1 MNRDINHID
10 ILDNLVEGT
19 GLRNQIC
26 LEEKAS
32 LLVEASI
39 TSSRWPAFMKSEFAT
54 DRELKLECGQNKY
67 YCGKSLKLSKPTPDC
82 RCQTVLQMDLHGG
95 LQFYNGYRLSYLF
108 PQDIFELL
116 KQETTWEDSLR
127 MSALEALGSAYNVA
141 RIFSRCKSPEQ
152 ICNYWRQEPY
162 PFAALNGV
170 REMFSVPF
178 NDDDDFRNL
187 QPWLKI
193 HSIAGNTPWYDEFGN
208 IIMWIVK
215 MRTQD
220 GGKIHVPV
228 SQWFRSGSG
237 VPMLFCVPICV
248 SGKLPLFQLPK
259 LKNCAG
265 KTVIVTDS
273 IELAAANAEDDSAIW
288 TTWIGDLQYSNWNI
302 LREAAEVLLLVTNH
316 SGKGLPEAYLE
327 IDRLKRY
334 LKDDIGLENLGA
346 LQLAVEYSD
355 GEPYAIQRSFRALSL
370 AEFEQMV
377 EKAHEALQ
385 PASPFWLD
393 GQASSS
399 QESAGNTT
407 AELLA
412 TKLEPYPYLV
422 RNFVVRDSVTL
433 LHAAKGIGKSMLA
446 YSIAVAVAADKQI
459 DLCPGMWWV
468 TPKKGHKVLY
478 LDFENSKSQ
487 IANRLSKICQAY
499 WGKEGDSAK
508 RNLAIKYG
516 NELPAENYAMP
527 EHHATV
533 LRWLE
538 DAEHELSGHID
549 LIVLDP
555 YSRFVNSRENTR
567 TVADFTALCR
577 KITKRGTAILIVHH
591 SNAEG
596 DVRGFREK
604 RDQVCC
610 AVSLLRE
617 DGAAARDLDEA
628 PLTVHWESLREPDYS
643 PDQQIR
649 FIDGRWLPAGVDDV
663 TQLRE
668 ENFKLIV
675 AKYRKIGFTDKDIQT
690 MLAVSNGSFYA
701 KMKE

>member
-1 MNRDINHID
+1 MNRDINID
-10 ILDNLVEGT
+10 VLDNLNEDT
-19 GLRNQIC
+19 GLRDKIC

-39 TSSRWPAFMKSEFAT
+39 SSSKWRAFMKGKLTA
-54 DRELKLECGQNKY
+54 DRELKFEFRLNTY
-67 YCGKSLKLSKPTPDC
+67 YCGRALEWKKPDPESS
-82 RCQTVLQMDLHGG
+82 CQTALKMCLGLPLQISDGHDRFEVL
-95 LQFYNGYRLSYLF
+95 
-108 PQDIFELL
+108 PQDMPELL
-116 KQETTWEDSLR
+116 KQEAVRENSLR
-127 MSALEALGSAYNVA
+127 RVALEAFGSAYNAA
-141 RIFSRCKSPEQ
+141 RIFSRCKTPEQ
-152 ICNYWRQEPY
+152 ICCYWGQKPY
-162 PFAALNGV
+162 SFAALDGV
-170 REMFSVPF
+170 REMFSVSF
-178 NDDDDFRNL
+178 NDDDDFRSL

-193 HSIAGNTPWYDEFGN
+193 YSIVGNTPWYDEFGN

-215 MRTQD
+215 MRTPD

-237 VPMLFCVPICV
+237 VPMLFCVPSWV

-288 TTWIGDLQYSNWNI
+288 TTWIGDLQYSNWNV

-346 LQLAVEYSD
+346 LQLAMEYS
-355 GEPYAIQRSFRALSL
+355 GGKPYAIQRSFRALSL

-377 EKAHEALQ
+377 ERAHEALL

-399 QESAGNTT
+399 QAAAGNKT

-433 LHAAKGIGKSMLA
+433 LHAEKGIGKSMFA

-499 WGKEGDSAK
+499 WGKEDDSAK

-538 DAEHELSGHID
+538 EAEHELSGHID

-555 YSRFVNSRENTR
+555 YSRFVNSRETTK

-577 KITKRGTAILIVHH
+577 KITERGTAILIVHH

-649 FIDGRWLPAGVDDV
+649 FIDGQWLPAGVDDV

>member
-1 MNRDINHID
+1 MNRDINID
-10 ILDNLVEGT
+10 VLDNLNEDT
-19 GLRNQIC
+19 GLRDKIC

-39 TSSRWPAFMKSEFAT
+39 SSSKWRAFMKGKLTA
-54 DRELKLECGQNKY
+54 DRELKFEFQPNTY
-67 YCGKSLKLSKPTPDC
+67 YCGQALEWKKPDPKSS
-82 RCQTVLQMDLHGG
+82 CQTALKMYLDLPLQISDGHDRFEVL
-95 LQFYNGYRLSYLF
+95 S
-108 PQDIFELL
+108 QDMPELL
-116 KQETTWEDSLR
+116 KQEAIWENSLR
-127 MSALEALGSAYNVA
+127 RVALEAFGSAYNAA
-141 RIFSRCKSPEQ
+141 RIFSRCKTPEQ
-152 ICNYWRQEPY
+152 ICCYWGQKPY
-162 PFAALNGV
+162 SFAALDGV
-170 REMFSVPF
+170 REMFSVSF
-178 NDDDDFRNL
+178 NDDDDFRSL

-193 HSIAGNTPWYDEFGN
+193 YSIVGNTPWYDEFGN

-215 MRTQD
+215 MRTPD

-237 VPMLFCVPICV
+237 VPMLFCVPSCV

-288 TTWIGDLQYSNWNI
+288 TTWIGDLQYSNWNV

-346 LQLAVEYSD
+346 LQLAMEYS
-355 GEPYAIQRSFRALSL
+355 GGKPYAIQRSFRALSL

-377 EKAHEALQ
+377 ERAHEALL

-399 QESAGNTT
+399 QAAAGNKT

-433 LHAAKGIGKSMLA
+433 LHAEKGIGKSMFA

-499 WGKEGDSAK
+499 WGKEDDSAK

-538 DAEHELSGHID
+538 EAEHELSGHID

-555 YSRFVNSRENTR
+555 YSRFVNSRETTK

-577 KITKRGTAILIVHH
+577 KITERGTAILIVHH

-649 FIDGRWLPAGVDDV
+649 FIDGQWLPAGVDDV

>member
-10 ILDNLVEGT
+10 VLDNLNEDT
-19 GLRNQIC
+19 GLRDKIC
-26 LEEKAS
+26 FEEKAS
-32 LLVEASI
+32 LLVEAGI
-39 TSSRWPAFMKSEFAT
+39 TNGRWPAFMKSKLTA
-54 DRELKLECGQNKY
+54 DRELKFEFRQNTY
-67 YCGKSLKLSKPTPDC
+67 YCGRALEWKKPDSESS
-82 RCQTVLQMDLHGG
+82 CQTALKMRLAFPLQISDGHDRFEVL
-95 LQFYNGYRLSYLF
+95 
-108 PQDIFELL
+108 PQDMPELST
-116 KQETTWEDSLR
+116 QEALRESSLR
-127 MSALEALGSAYNVA
+127 RVALEAFGSAYNA
-141 RIFSRCKSPEQ
+141 AQIFSHCKTPKQ
-152 ICNYWRQEPY
+152 ICNYWRQAPD
-162 PFAALNGV
+162 PFAALDGV
-170 REMFSVPF
+170 REMFSVSF

-193 HSIAGNTPWYDEFGN
+193 YSIVDSTPWYDEFGN
-208 IIMWIVK
+208 IIMRVVK
-215 MRTQD
+215 MRTPD

-237 VPMLFCVPICV
+237 VPMLFCVPSCV

-288 TTWIGDLQYSNWNI
+288 TTWIGDLQYSNWNV

-346 LQLAVEYSD
+346 LQLAVEYS
-355 GEPYAIQRSFRALSL
+355 GEEPYAIQRSFRALPL
-370 AEFEQMV
+370 PEFELMV

-399 QESAGNTT
+399 QEAAGNKT

-433 LHAAKGIGKSMLA
+433 LHAEKGIGKSMFA

-555 YSRFVNSRENTR
+555 YSRFVNSQENTR

-577 KITKRGTAILIVHH
+577 KITERGTAILIVHH

>member
-1 MNRDINHID
+1 MNRDINID
-10 ILDNLVEGT
+10 VLDNLNEDT
-19 GLRNQIC
+19 GLRDKIC

-39 TSSRWPAFMKSEFAT
+39 SSSKWRAFMKGKLTT
-54 DRELKLECGQNKY
+54 DRELKFEFQPNTY
-67 YCGKSLKLSKPTPDC
+67 YCGQALEWKKPDPKSS
-82 RCQTVLQMDLHGG
+82 CQTALKMYLDLPLQISDGHDRCEVLSQED
-95 LQFYNGYRLSYLF
+95 R
-108 PQDIFELL
+108 PKLL
-116 KQETTWEDSLR
+116 KQEAIWENSLR
-127 MSALEALGSAYNVA
+127 RVALEAFGSAYNAA
-141 RIFSRCKSPEQ
+141 RIFSRCKTPEQ
-152 ICNYWRQEPY
+152 ICCYWGQKPY
-162 PFAALNGV
+162 SFAALDGV
-170 REMFSVPF
+170 REMFSVSF

-193 HSIAGNTPWYDEFGN
+193 YSIVDSTPWYDEFGN
-208 IIMWIVK
+208 IIMRVVK
-215 MRTQD
+215 MRTPD

-288 TTWIGDLQYSNWNI
+288 TTWIGDLQYSNWNV

-346 LQLAVEYSD
+346 LQLAVEYS
-355 GEPYAIQRSFRALSL
+355 GEEPYAIQRSFRALSL
-370 AEFEQMV
+370 TEFEQMV

-385 PASPFWLD
+385 PALPFWLG

-399 QESAGNTT
+399 QAAAGNKT

-433 LHAAKGIGKSMLA
+433 LHAEKGIGKSMFA

-499 WGKEGDSAK
+499 WGKEDDSAK

-538 DAEHELSGHID
+538 EAEHELSGHID

-555 YSRFVNSRENTR
+555 YSRFVNSRETTK

-577 KITKRGTAILIVHH
+577 KITERGTAILIVHH

-649 FIDGRWLPAGVDDV
+649 FIDGQWLPAGVDDV

>member
-1 MNRDINHID
+1 
-10 ILDNLVEGT
+10 
-19 GLRNQIC
+19 
-26 LEEKAS
+26 
-32 LLVEASI
+32 
-39 TSSRWPAFMKSEFAT
+39 
-54 DRELKLECGQNKY
+54 
-67 YCGKSLKLSKPTPDC
+67 
-82 RCQTVLQMDLHGG
+82 
-95 LQFYNGYRLSYLF
+95 
-108 PQDIFELL
+108 
-116 KQETTWEDSLR
+116 
-127 MSALEALGSAYNVA
+127 
-141 RIFSRCKSPEQ
+141 
-152 ICNYWRQEPY
+152 
-162 PFAALNGV
+162 
-170 REMFSVPF
+170 
-178 NDDDDFRNL
+178 
-187 QPWLKI
+187 
-193 HSIAGNTPWYDEFGN
+193 
-208 IIMWIVK
+208 
-215 MRTQD
+215 
-220 GGKIHVPV
+220 
-228 SQWFRSGSG
+228 
-237 VPMLFCVPICV
+237 MLFCVPICV
-248 SGKLPLFQLPK
+248 SEKLPLFQLPK

-288 TTWIGDLQYSNWNI
+288 TTWIGGLQWSNWDV

-334 LKDDIGLENLGA
+334 LKDDIELENLGA

-355 GEPYAIQRSFRALSL
+355 GEPYAIQRSFRALPL
-370 AEFEQMV
+370 PEFELMV
-377 EKAHEALQ
+377 EKAHEALL

-412 TKLEPYPYLV
+412 TKLEPYPYLL

-499 WGKEGDSAK
+499 WGKEDDSAK

-516 NELPAENYAMP
+516 NELPSENYAMP

-555 YSRFVNSRENTR
+555 YSRFVNSQENTR

-577 KITKRGTAILIVHH
+577 KITERGTAILIVHH

-628 PLTVHWESLREPDYS
+628 PLTVHWESLWEPDYS

-649 FIDGRWLPAGVDDV
+649 FIDGQWLPAGVDDV

>member
-1 MNRDINHID
+1 MNRDINID
-10 ILDNLVEGT
+10 VLDNLNEDT
-19 GLRNQIC
+19 GLRDKIC

-32 LLVEASI
+32 LLVEAGI
-39 TSSRWPAFMKSEFAT
+39 SSRKWRAFMEGELTA
-54 DRELKLECGQNKY
+54 DRELKFEFRLNTY
-67 YCGKSLKLSKPTPDC
+67 YCGRALEWKKPDPESS
-82 RCQTVLQMDLHGG
+82 CQTALKMYLDLPLQISDGHDRFEVL
-95 LQFYNGYRLSYLF
+95 S
-108 PQDIFELL
+108 QDMPELL
-116 KQETTWEDSLR
+116 KQEAIWENSLR
-127 MSALEALGSAYNVA
+127 RVALEAFGSAYNAA
-141 RIFSRCKSPEQ
+141 RIFSRCKTPEQ
-152 ICNYWRQEPY
+152 ICCYWGQKPY
-162 PFAALNGV
+162 SFAALDGV
-170 REMFSVPF
+170 REMFSVSF

-193 HSIAGNTPWYDEFGN
+193 YSIVDSTPWYDEFGN
-208 IIMWIVK
+208 IIMRVVK
-215 MRTQD
+215 MRTPD

-237 VPMLFCVPICV
+237 VPMLFCVPSCV

-288 TTWIGDLQYSNWNI
+288 TTWIGDLQYSNWNV

-346 LQLAVEYSD
+346 LQLAVEYS
-355 GEPYAIQRSFRALSL
+355 GEEPYAIQRSFRALPL
-370 AEFEQMV
+370 PEFELMV

-385 PASPFWLD
+385 PALPFWLG

-399 QESAGNTT
+399 QAAAGNKT

-433 LHAAKGIGKSMLA
+433 LHAEKGIGKSMFA

-499 WGKEGDSAK
+499 WGKEDDSAK

-538 DAEHELSGHID
+538 EAEHELSGHID

-555 YSRFVNSRENTR
+555 YSRFVNSRETTK

-577 KITKRGTAILIVHH
+577 KITERGTAILIVHH

-649 FIDGRWLPAGVDDV
+649 FIDGQWLPAGVDDV

>member
-1 MNRDINHID
+1 
-10 ILDNLVEGT
+10 
-19 GLRNQIC
+19 
-26 LEEKAS
+26 
-32 LLVEASI
+32 
-39 TSSRWPAFMKSEFAT
+39 
-54 DRELKLECGQNKY
+54 
-67 YCGKSLKLSKPTPDC
+67 
-82 RCQTVLQMDLHGG
+82 
-95 LQFYNGYRLSYLF
+95 
-108 PQDIFELL
+108 
-116 KQETTWEDSLR
+116 
-127 MSALEALGSAYNVA
+127 
-141 RIFSRCKSPEQ
+141 
-152 ICNYWRQEPY
+152 
-162 PFAALNGV
+162 
-170 REMFSVPF
+170 
-178 NDDDDFRNL
+178 
-187 QPWLKI
+187 
-193 HSIAGNTPWYDEFGN
+193 
-208 IIMWIVK
+208 
-215 MRTQD
+215 
-220 GGKIHVPV
+220 
-228 SQWFRSGSG
+228 
-237 VPMLFCVPICV
+237 MLFCVPSCV

-288 TTWIGDLQYSNWNI
+288 TTWIGDLQYSNWNV

-334 LKDDIGLENLGA
+334 LKDDIELENLGA
-346 LQLAVEYSD
+346 LQLAMEYS
-355 GEPYAIQRSFRALSL
+355 GGKPYAIQRSFRALSL
-370 AEFEQMV
+370 TEFEQMV

-385 PASPFWLD
+385 PALPFWLG

-399 QESAGNTT
+399 QAAAGNKT

-433 LHAAKGIGKSMLA
+433 LHAEKGIGKSMFA

-499 WGKEGDSAK
+499 WGKEDDSAK

-527 EHHATV
+527 EHHAAV

-538 DAEHELSGHID
+538 EAEHELSGHID

-555 YSRFVNSRENTR
+555 YSRFVNSRETTK

-577 KITKRGTAILIVHH
+577 KITERGTAILIVHH

-649 FIDGRWLPAGVDDV
+649 FIDGQWLPAGVDDV

>member
-1 MNRDINHID
+1 
-10 ILDNLVEGT
+10 
-19 GLRNQIC
+19 
-26 LEEKAS
+26 
-32 LLVEASI
+32 
-39 TSSRWPAFMKSEFAT
+39 
-54 DRELKLECGQNKY
+54 
-67 YCGKSLKLSKPTPDC
+67 
-82 RCQTVLQMDLHGG
+82 
-95 LQFYNGYRLSYLF
+95 
-108 PQDIFELL
+108 
-116 KQETTWEDSLR
+116 
-127 MSALEALGSAYNVA
+127 
-141 RIFSRCKSPEQ
+141 
-152 ICNYWRQEPY
+152 
-162 PFAALNGV
+162 
-170 REMFSVPF
+170 
-178 NDDDDFRNL
+178 
-187 QPWLKI
+187 
-193 HSIAGNTPWYDEFGN
+193 
-208 IIMWIVK
+208 
-215 MRTQD
+215 
-220 GGKIHVPV
+220 
-228 SQWFRSGSG
+228 
-237 VPMLFCVPICV
+237 
-248 SGKLPLFQLPK
+248 
-259 LKNCAG
+259 
-265 KTVIVTDS
+265 
-273 IELAAANAEDDSAIW
+273 
-288 TTWIGDLQYSNWNI
+288 
-302 LREAAEVLLLVTNH
+302 
-316 SGKGLPEAYLE
+316 
-327 IDRLKRY
+327 
-334 LKDDIGLENLGA
+334 
-346 LQLAVEYSD
+346 
-355 GEPYAIQRSFRALSL
+355 
-370 AEFEQMV
+370 
-377 EKAHEALQ
+377 
-385 PASPFWLD
+385 
-393 GQASSS
+393 
-399 QESAGNTT
+399 
-407 AELLA
+407 
-412 TKLEPYPYLV
+412 
-422 RNFVVRDSVTL
+422 
-433 LHAAKGIGKSMLA
+433 MLA

-555 YSRFVNSRENTR
+555 YSRFVNSQENTR

-628 PLTVHWESLREPDYS
+628 LLTVHWESLREPDYS

>member
-1 MNRDINHID
+1 MHRDINHID
-10 ILDNLVEGT
+10 VLDNLVEDT
-19 GLRNQIC
+19 GLRDQIC
-26 LEEKAS
+26 FEEKAS
-32 LLVEASI
+32 LLVEAGI
-39 TSSRWPAFMKSEFAT
+39 SSSKWQAFMEDELTA
-54 DRELKLECGQNKY
+54 DRELKLECGQNNY
-67 YCGKSLKLSKPTPDC
+67 YCGRSLRWSKPTSGC
-82 RCQTVLQMDLHGG
+82 RCQTALQMGFHAP
-95 LQFYNGYRLSYLF
+95 LQFCNGHQRFDMFSPDIAELSKEEALR
-108 PQDIFELL
+108 ES
-116 KQETTWEDSLR
+116 SLR
-127 MSALEALGSAYNVA
+127 KVALEAFGSAYNAA
-141 RIFSRCKSPEQ
+141 RIFSHCKTPKQ
-152 ICNYWRQEPY
+152 ICCYWGQKPY
-162 PFAALNGV
+162 PFAALDGV
-170 REMFSVPF
+170 REMFSVSF

-193 HSIAGNTPWYDEFGN
+193 YSIVDNTPWYDEFGN
-208 IIMWIVK
+208 IIMRIVK
-215 MRTQD
+215 MRTPD
-220 GGKIHVPV
+220 GGKVHVPV
-228 SQWFRSGSG
+228 SQWFRSWSG
-237 VPMLFCVPICV
+237 VPMLFCVPISI

-346 LQLAVEYSD
+346 LQLAVEYS
-355 GEPYAIQRSFRALSL
+355 GEEPYAIQRSFRALPL
-370 AEFEQMV
+370 PEFELMV

-399 QESAGNTT
+399 QEAAGNKT

-433 LHAAKGIGKSMLA
+433 LHAEKGIGKSMFA

-499 WGKEGDSAK
+499 WGKEDDSAK
-508 RNLAIKYG
+508 RNLAIRYG
-516 NELPAENYAMP
+516 SELPAENYAMQ

-538 DAEHELSGHID
+538 EAEHELSGHID

-555 YSRFVNSRENTR
+555 YSRFVNSRETTK

-577 KITKRGTAILIVHH
+577 KITERGTAILIVHH

-649 FIDGRWLPAGVDDV
+649 FIDGQWLPAGVDDV

>member
-1 MNRDINHID
+1 MNRDINID
-10 ILDNLVEGT
+10 VLDNLNEDT
-19 GLRNQIC
+19 GLRDKIC

-32 LLVEASI
+32 LLVEAGI
-39 TSSRWPAFMKSEFAT
+39 SSRKWRAFMKGKLTA
-54 DRELKLECGQNKY
+54 DRELKFEFRLNTY
-67 YCGKSLKLSKPTPDC
+67 YCGRALEWKKPDPESS
-82 RCQTVLQMDLHGG
+82 CQTALKMCLGLPLQISDGHDRFEVL
-95 LQFYNGYRLSYLF
+95 
-108 PQDIFELL
+108 PQDMPELL
-116 KQETTWEDSLR
+116 KQEAVRENSLR
-127 MSALEALGSAYNVA
+127 RVALEAFGSAYNAA
-141 RIFSRCKSPEQ
+141 RIFSRCKTPEQ
-152 ICNYWRQEPY
+152 ICCYWGQKPY
-162 PFAALNGV
+162 SFAALDGV
-170 REMFSVPF
+170 REMFSVSF

-193 HSIAGNTPWYDEFGN
+193 YSIVDSTPWYDEFGN
-208 IIMWIVK
+208 IIMRVVK
-215 MRTQD
+215 MRTPD

-237 VPMLFCVPICV
+237 VPMLFCVPSCV

-346 LQLAVEYSD
+346 LQLAVEYS
-355 GEPYAIQRSFRALSL
+355 GEEPYAIQRSFRALPL
-370 AEFEQMV
+370 PEFELMV

-399 QESAGNTT
+399 QAAAGNKT

-433 LHAAKGIGKSMLA
+433 LHAEKGIGKSMFA

-499 WGKEGDSAK
+499 WGKEDDSAK

-527 EHHATV
+527 EHHAAV

-538 DAEHELSGHID
+538 EAEHELSGHID

-555 YSRFVNSRENTR
+555 YSRFVNSRETTK

-577 KITKRGTAILIVHH
+577 KITERGTAILIVHH

-628 PLTVHWESLREPDYS
+628 PPTVHWESLREPDYS

-649 FIDGRWLPAGVDDV
+649 FIDGQWRPAGVDDV

>member
-1 MNRDINHID
+1 MNRDINID
-10 ILDNLVEGT
+10 VLDNLNEDT
-19 GLRNQIC
+19 GLRDKIC

-39 TSSRWPAFMKSEFAT
+39 SSSKWRAFMKGKLTT
-54 DRELKLECGQNKY
+54 DRELKFEFQPNTYCCGQALEWKKPDP
-67 YCGKSLKLSKPTPDC
+67 KSS
-82 RCQTVLQMDLHGG
+82 CQTALKMYLDLPLQISDGHDRCEVL
-95 LQFYNGYRLSYLF
+95 S
-108 PQDIFELL
+108 QDMPELL
-116 KQETTWEDSLR
+116 KQEAIWENSLR
-127 MSALEALGSAYNVA
+127 RVALEAFGSAYNAA
-141 RIFSRCKSPEQ
+141 RIFSRCKTPEQ
-152 ICNYWRQEPY
+152 ICCYWGQKPY
-162 PFAALNGV
+162 SFAALDGV
-170 REMFSVPF
+170 REMFSVSF

-193 HSIAGNTPWYDEFGN
+193 YSIVDSTPWYDEFGN
-208 IIMWIVK
+208 IIMRVVK
-215 MRTQD
+215 MRTPD

-288 TTWIGDLQYSNWNI
+288 TTWIGDLQYSNWNV

-346 LQLAVEYSD
+346 LQLAVEYS
-355 GEPYAIQRSFRALSL
+355 GEEPYAIQRSFRALSL
-370 AEFEQMV
+370 TEFEQMV

-385 PASPFWLD
+385 PALPFWLG

-399 QESAGNTT
+399 QAAAGNKT

-433 LHAAKGIGKSMLA
+433 LHAEKGIGKSMFA

-499 WGKEGDSAK
+499 WGKEDDSAK
-508 RNLAIKYG
+508 RNLTIKYG

-527 EHHATV
+527 EHHAAV

-538 DAEHELSGHID
+538 EAEHELRGHID

-555 YSRFVNSRENTR
+555 YSRFVNSRETTK

-577 KITKRGTAILIVHH
+577 KITERGTAILIVHH

-649 FIDGRWLPAGVDDV
+649 FIDGQWLPAGVDDV

>member
-1 MNRDINHID
+1 MNRDINID
-10 ILDNLVEGT
+10 VLDNLNEDT
-19 GLRNQIC
+19 GLRDKIC

-32 LLVEASI
+32 LLVEAGI
-39 TSSRWPAFMKSEFAT
+39 SSRKWRAFMEGELTA
-54 DRELKLECGQNKY
+54 DRELKFEFRLNTY
-67 YCGKSLKLSKPTPDC
+67 YCGRALEWKKPDPESS
-82 RCQTVLQMDLHGG
+82 CQTALKMCLGLPLQISDGHDRFEVL
-95 LQFYNGYRLSYLF
+95 
-108 PQDIFELL
+108 PQDMPELL
-116 KQETTWEDSLR
+116 KQEAVRENSLR
-127 MSALEALGSAYNVA
+127 RVALEAFGSAYNAA
-141 RIFSRCKSPEQ
+141 RIFSRCKTPEQ
-152 ICNYWRQEPY
+152 ICCYWGQKPY
-162 PFAALNGV
+162 SFAALDGV
-170 REMFSVPF
+170 REMFSVSF

-193 HSIAGNTPWYDEFGN
+193 YSIVDSTPWYDEFGN
-208 IIMWIVK
+208 IIMRVVK
-215 MRTQD
+215 MRTPD

-237 VPMLFCVPICV
+237 VPMLFCVPSCV

-288 TTWIGDLQYSNWNI
+288 TTWIGDLQCSNWNV
-302 LREAAEVLLLVTNH
+302 LREAAEVLLQVTNH

-346 LQLAVEYSD
+346 LQLAMEYS
-355 GEPYAIQRSFRALSL
+355 GGKPYAIQRSFRALSL
-370 AEFEQMV
+370 TEFEQMV

-385 PASPFWLD
+385 PALPFWLG

-399 QESAGNTT
+399 QAAAGNKT

-433 LHAAKGIGKSMLA
+433 LHAEKGIGKSMFA

-499 WGKEGDSAK
+499 WGKEDDSAK

-527 EHHATV
+527 EHHAAV

-538 DAEHELSGHID
+538 EAEHELSGHID

-555 YSRFVNSRENTR
+555 YSRFVNSRETTK

-577 KITKRGTAILIVHH
+577 KITERGTAILIVHH

-649 FIDGRWLPAGVDDV
+649 FIDGQWLPAGVDDV

>member
-1 MNRDINHID
+1 MNRDINID
-10 ILDNLVEGT
+10 VLDNLNEDT
-19 GLRNQIC
+19 GLRDKIC

-32 LLVEASI
+32 LLVEAGI
-39 TSSRWPAFMKSEFAT
+39 SSRKWRAFMKGKLTA
-54 DRELKLECGQNKY
+54 DRELKFEFRLNTY
-67 YCGKSLKLSKPTPDC
+67 YCGRALEWKKPDPESS
-82 RCQTVLQMDLHGG
+82 CQTALKMCLGLPLQISDGHDRFEVL
-95 LQFYNGYRLSYLF
+95 
-108 PQDIFELL
+108 PQDMPELL
-116 KQETTWEDSLR
+116 KQEAVRENSLR
-127 MSALEALGSAYNVA
+127 RVALEAFGSAYNAA
-141 RIFSRCKSPEQ
+141 RIFSRCKTPEQ
-152 ICNYWRQEPY
+152 ICCYWGQKPY
-162 PFAALNGV
+162 SFAALDGV
-170 REMFSVPF
+170 REMFSVSF

-193 HSIAGNTPWYDEFGN
+193 YSIVDSTPWYDEFGN
-208 IIMWIVK
+208 IIMRVVK
-215 MRTQD
+215 MRTPD

-237 VPMLFCVPICV
+237 VPMLFCVPSCV

-288 TTWIGDLQYSNWNI
+288 TTWIGDLQYSNWNV

-346 LQLAVEYSD
+346 LQLAVEYS
-355 GEPYAIQRSFRALSL
+355 GEEPYAIQRSFRALPL
-370 AEFEQMV
+370 PEFELMV

-399 QESAGNTT
+399 QEAAGNKT

-433 LHAAKGIGKSMLA
+433 LHAEKGIGKSMFA

-478 LDFENSKSQ
+478 LDFENSKNQ

-499 WGKEGDSAK
+499 WGKEDDSAK
-508 RNLAIKYG
+508 RNLTIKYG

-538 DAEHELSGHID
+538 EAEHELSGHID

-555 YSRFVNSRENTR
+555 YSRFVNSRETTK

-577 KITKRGTAILIVHH
+577 KITERGTAILIVHH

-649 FIDGRWLPAGVDDV
+649 FIDGQWLPAGVDDV

>member
-1 MNRDINHID
+1 MNRDINID
-10 ILDNLVEGT
+10 VLDNLNEDT
-19 GLRNQIC
+19 GLRDKIC

-39 TSSRWPAFMKSEFAT
+39 SSSKWRAFMKGKLTT
-54 DRELKLECGQNKY
+54 DRELKFEFQPNTY
-67 YCGKSLKLSKPTPDC
+67 YCGQALEWKKPDPKSS
-82 RCQTVLQMDLHGG
+82 CQTALKMYLDLPLQISDGHDRFEVL
-95 LQFYNGYRLSYLF
+95 S
-108 PQDIFELL
+108 QDMPELL
-116 KQETTWEDSLR
+116 KQEAIWENSLR
-127 MSALEALGSAYNVA
+127 RVALEAFGSAYNAA
-141 RIFSRCKSPEQ
+141 RIFSRCKTPEQ
-152 ICNYWRQEPY
+152 ICCYWGQKPY
-162 PFAALNGV
+162 SFAALDGV
-170 REMFSVPF
+170 REMFSVSF

-193 HSIAGNTPWYDEFGN
+193 YSIVDSTPWYDEFGN
-208 IIMWIVK
+208 IIMRVVK
-215 MRTQD
+215 MRTPD

-288 TTWIGDLQYSNWNI
+288 TTWIGDLQYSNWNV

-334 LKDDIGLENLGA
+334 LKDDIELENLGA
-346 LQLAVEYSD
+346 LQLAVEYS
-355 GEPYAIQRSFRALSL
+355 GEEPYAIQRSFRALPL
-370 AEFEQMV
+370 PEFELMV

-399 QESAGNTT
+399 QAAAGNKT

-433 LHAAKGIGKSMLA
+433 LHAEKGIGKSMFA

-499 WGKEGDSAK
+499 WGKEDDSAK

-538 DAEHELSGHID
+538 EAEHELSGHID

-555 YSRFVNSRENTR
+555 YSRFVNSRETTK

-577 KITKRGTAILIVHH
+577 KITERGTAILIVHH

-649 FIDGRWLPAGVDDV
+649 FIDGQWLPAGVDDV